1 MFELELFEQGGD
13 MPTATYAV
21 EGMTCDHCVR
31 AVRSEVAAL
40 DGVESVE
47 VDLASGRLE
56 IASTAPLTPADVLA
70 AVDEAGYTATPQ

>member
-1 MFELELFEQGGD
+1 

-21 EGMTCDHCVR
+21 TGMTCDHCVR
-31 AVRSEVAAL
+31 AVRSEVEAL

-56 IASTAPLTPADVLA
+56 IASGAPLVPADVLA
-70 AVDEAGYTATPQ
+70 AVDEAGYTAAPK

>member
-1 MFELELFEQGGD
+1 

-21 EGMTCDHCVR
+21 TGMTCDHCVR
-31 AVRSEVAAL
+31 AVRGEVEAL

-47 VDLASGRLE
+47 VDLATGRLE
-56 IASTAPLTPADVLA
+56 IASREPLSPAEVLA